1 MSFDEVRLRRNG
13 SSVIQTMLKR
23 LAEEA
28 GREAGREKVREEVLE
43 EVQEEDQEQPL
54 GLNTVETVPV
64 ETAKPLTK
72 AALY

>member
-23 LAEEA
+23 LAEEE
-28 GREAGREKVREEVLE
+28 GR
-43 EVQEEDQEQPL
+43 EEDQEQPL
-54 GLNTVETVPV
+54 GLNTVRTVPV
-64 ETAKPLTK
+64 ETAKPLTN

>member
-1 MSFDEVRLRRNG
+1 MRFDEVRLRRNG

-28 GREAGREKVREEVLE
+28 GREAGRA
-43 EVQEEDQEQPL
+43 EVQEEDQELPL
-54 GLNTVETVPV
+54 GLNTVQTVPV
-64 ETAKPLTK
+64 ETAKPLSK

>member
-1 MSFDEVRLRRNG
+1 MSFTEVGLRRNG
-13 SSVIQTMLKR
+13 SSVIRTMLKR

-28 GREAGREKVREEVLE
+28 GRA
-43 EVQEEDQEQPL
+43 EVQEEDQELPL
-54 GLNTVETVPV
+54 GLKTVRTVPV

>member
-13 SSVIQTMLKR
+13 SSVIQAMLKR

-28 GREAGREKVREEVLE
+28 VREEARQEARQE
-43 EVQEEDQEQPL
+43 ERQEEDQELPL
-54 GLNTVETVPV
+54 GLNTVRTVPV

>member
-23 LAEEA
+23 LAEEE
-28 GREAGREKVREEVLE
+28 G
-43 EVQEEDQEQPL
+43 QEQKPGLPL
-54 GLNTVETVPV
+54 GRKTVGTVPV
-64 ETAKPLTK
+64 ETAKPHAV